1 MLFLDKKEEVLD
13 IELTPFGKYKLSIG
27 EFKPVHYAF
36 FDGDILYDPEC
47 AELTGSQNS
56 IEGRIQEDT
65 PRLQAQYVFEG
76 RETAILRGNEIAISS
91 NDFFTVG
98 LGGVQPTWMGA
109 MIAPGYSAA
118 ARRRVIGKTTP
129 RVINTLNGDVLYYPD
144 AQTQQLQAYYQQ
156 NFFQKYQY
164 MIETTTRDKHY
175 SLTAPIGTSDLAS
188 QKSPKWTVSLLS
200 GEISNAERV
209 LTGSYQTEQIPQ
221 VNITLTYDT
230 MVANVDPTKNILPL
244 DGIDP
249 ELSSDVFPDGTYIA
263 VRPEYLLAEIKEEYA
278 NYTNEN
284 FDVEVMEESTQTML
298 NVAGPAGTEVPYFS
312 YLYFEP
318 EEITVR
324 DGILLDKPIIPV
336 AKDIGAPSKFVGY
349 FMDVLVDDEIDQTI
363 ICNAIENLKVRD
375 IYIDTGYECPDV
387 ERAVNASIY
396 VPSDEVCPVDI
407 DTSGKCEV

>member
-36 FDGDILYDPEC
+36 FDGDVLYDPEC

-56 IEGRIQEDT
+56 VEPRIQENT
-65 PRLQAQYVFEG
+65 PRLQAQHIFEG
-76 RETAILRGNEIAISS
+76 RETAILRGNEIVNLMA
-91 NDFFTVG
+91 T
-98 LGGVQPTWMGA
+98 A
-109 MIAPGYSAA
+109 
-118 ARRRVIGKTTP
+118 TTGN
-129 RVINTLNGDVLYYPD
+129 VINTLNGDVLHFPD
-144 AQTQQLQAYYQQ
+144 AQAQQLQAYYQQ

-175 SLTAPIGTSDLAS
+175 SLTAPIGTSDLTS
-188 QKSPKWTVSLLS
+188 QKAPKWTVSLLS

-263 VRPEYLLAEIKEEYA
+263 VRPQHLLAEIKEEYA

-284 FDVEVMEESTQTML
+284 FDIEVMEESTQTML

>member
-36 FDGDILYDPEC
+36 FDGDVLYDPEC

-56 IEGRIQEDT
+56 VEPRIQENT
-65 PRLQAQYVFEG
+65 PRLQAQHIFEG
-76 RETAILRGNEIAISS
+76 RETAILRGNEIVNLMA
-91 NDFFTVG
+91 T
-98 LGGVQPTWMGA
+98 A
-109 MIAPGYSAA
+109 
-118 ARRRVIGKTTP
+118 TTGN
-129 RVINTLNGDVLYYPD
+129 VINTLNGDVLHFPD
-144 AQTQQLQAYYQQ
+144 AQAQQLQAYYQQ

-263 VRPEYLLAEIKEEYA
+263 VRPQHLLAEIKEEYA

-284 FDVEVMEESTQTML
+284 FDIEVMEESTQTML